1 MSQNPSVMARISQE
15 PKNKLNQGF
24 NQRLAIGLVI
34 GGVVV
39 ASMLFLLLRPASV
52 ATTSYCSACTTTIS
66 SVSTA
71 TINPV
76 AGDVICITASG
87 EFKGIIRRNSSSGSG
102 EVIICNEGKITGA
115 TLEFN
120 KGENTIHNYGTMSPS
135 TFSFNSGTSEN
146 EITNYSGATA
156 TFSTFN
162 LYKNNTHFDNYG
174 TFTSGAFQLSSGA
187 SFSNHTGA
195 TATTERVEI
204 NSNCEW
210 ENQGEWS
217 AAGNFQVNSN
227 GEAENEGT
235 LNITGFLE
243 NNSEFESDG
252 ILTVGG
258 NLNMNGSSS
267 TDLKGS
273 VSITGNVEANKNLTQ
288 EGSMTIGGNLN
299 VNGSG
304 RLNVSGLIA
313 VGNNFTN
320 NGQIDGPETAT
331 GNYGRINVAGV
342 STQNGGGKLQKNID
356 VCDSG
361 FPASGLDF
369 NYGTKAATVTH
380 CVNAPAGSLPVEWG
394 SVDAKGSAGGVTIT
408 WSTLKELNND
418 HFTVERSQDARIFQ
432 PVAEL
437 PGAGNTQS
445 SSNYEAMDPHPP
457 VGTVYYRIRQ
467 TDYDG
472 QTSFSSMVEFSWS
485 APEFSISFSPNP
497 VTDQGALRVT
507 ADQNGSATVRVV
519 DINGREV
526 SRQDVTL
533 FAGENSF
540 DFATSS
546 WSPGVYI
553 MEVRRHAQG
562 VRPSTIKLIKQ

>member
-1 MSQNPSVMARISQE
+1 MARITQE
-15 PKNKLNQGF
+15 PKSKLNQNF
-24 NQRLAIGLVI
+24 NQRLAIGLII
-34 GGVVV
+34 GGAVV
-39 ASMLFLLLRPASV
+39 ASMLFLLLRPATV
-52 ATTSYCSACTTTIS
+52 TTTSYCTSCTTTIS

-71 TINPV
+71 TINPTS
-76 AGDVICITASG
+76 GDVICITASG
-87 EFKGIIRRNSSSGSG
+87 DFRGIIRRNSSSGNG
-102 EVIICNEGKITGA
+102 EVVICNEGKITGA

-120 KGENTIHNYGTMSPS
+120 RGENTIHNYGTMSPS
-135 TFSFNSGTSEN
+135 AFSFNSGTSEN
-146 EITNYSGATA
+146 EITNYAGATA
-156 TFSTFN
+156 TFSTFS
-162 LYKNNTHFDNYG
+162 LSRNNTQFDNYG
-174 TFTSGAFQLSSGA
+174 TFNSGSFILSSG
-187 SFSNHTGA
+187 SDFHNKPGA
-195 TATTERVEI
+195 VANTERVEI

-210 ENQGEWS
+210 ENEGSWTVS
-217 AAGNFQVNSN
+217 GNFQVNSN
-227 GEAENEGT
+227 AEADNEGT
-235 LNITGFLE
+235 LSISGFLE
-243 NNSEFESDG
+243 NNNEFSSDG
-252 ILTVGG
+252 SLSIGG

-267 TDLKGS
+267 TELSGT
-273 VSITGNVEANKNLTQ
+273 VTVGGNVEANKELTQ
-288 EGSMTIGGNLN
+288 VGSMTISGNLN

-304 RLNVSGLIA
+304 RLDVRGFIA

-320 NGQIDGPETAT
+320 NGQISGPAT
-331 GNYGRINVAGV
+331 STGSYGRINVAAV
-342 STQNGGGKLQKNID
+342 STQNGSGRLLQNID
-356 VCDSG
+356 VCDAG
-361 FPASGLDF
+361 FPVNGLDV
-369 NYGTKAATVTH
+369 NTGSKASSVTH
-380 CVNAPAGSLPVEWG
+380 CLNAPAGSLPVEWG
-394 SVDAKGSAGGVTIT
+394 SVDAKGAANGVTIT

-432 PVAEL
+432 PVTEV

-445 SSNYEAMDPHPP
+445 ASNYEAVDPRPP

-467 TDYDG
+467 TDFDG

-507 ADQNGSATVRVV
+507 ADQNGSATVRVL

-526 SRQDVTL
+526 SRQDINL